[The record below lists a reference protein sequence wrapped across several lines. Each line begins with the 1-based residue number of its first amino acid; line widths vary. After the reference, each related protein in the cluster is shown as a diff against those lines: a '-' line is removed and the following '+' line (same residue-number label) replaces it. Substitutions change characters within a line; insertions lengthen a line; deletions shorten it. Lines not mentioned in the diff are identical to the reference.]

1 MRPTRVLLTGS
12 ALLLLLAPSA
22 EAQERV
28 PYNQRVAFEAPPVA
42 LDSSSI
48 ELRVVDLVTGKPVP
62 SLVCF
67 YSGRSVVTDTE
78 GGVRVSGLR
87 RTNTWTTVLAGGYE
101 QTSLIFYPG
110 KLGRSYA
117 TVRLRASDLQSP
129 TASVTPTCRDARW
142 PV

>member
-1 MRPTRVLLTGS
+1 MHPTRALLVGAVLLT
-12 ALLLLLAPSA
+12 AVAPTA
-22 EAQERV
+22 RAQDDV
-28 PYNQRVAFEAPPVA
+28 PYNQRVAWQAPPVA

-48 ELRVVDLVTGKPVP
+48 QLRVVDLATGKPVP

-67 YSGRSVVTDTE
+67 YRGQEVVTDTE

-87 RTNTWTTVLAGGYE
+87 RANIWTTVLAGGYE

-117 TVRLRASDLQSP
+117 TVRLRASG
-129 TASVTPTCRDARW
+129 TASAAPTCRDARA
-142 PV
+142 PG